1 MLVLVLLLAAVPLVA
16 VVVAVVVVVAV
27 AAVVVWSLSHKAAA
41 NVRDSALDG
50 AAIAVHIE
58 PRANDDDDDDL

>member
-1 MLVLVLLLAAVPLVA
+1 
-16 VVVAVVVVVAV
+16 VVVVVAV

-50 AAIAVHIE
+50 AASAVHIG
-58 PRANDDDDDDL
+58 PRAIDDDDDDL